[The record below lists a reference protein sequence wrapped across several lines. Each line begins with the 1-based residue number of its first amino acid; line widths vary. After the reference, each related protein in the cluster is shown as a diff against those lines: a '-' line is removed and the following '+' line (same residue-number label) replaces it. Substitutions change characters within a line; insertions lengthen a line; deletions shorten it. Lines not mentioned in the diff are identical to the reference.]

1 MKRIYNYIFLS
12 VFAFAAA
19 GCLEDDLNPGGQLGN
34 SGDDVQFGLSLNDP
48 STKTIYGPESPDGK
62 SYPLYWSEG
71 DKIQIASPQC
81 VEGRRFAEYLVT
93 PQSGQSYAL
102 AMTKTGDYGVQ
113 WGNSATADFYSIYPS
128 NGTSW
133 TTLESGSVVA
143 KLNISSEQSANLVLT
158 AAVTEESKDSEGNT
172 VTTIKTPGWYQAA
185 DMKNVIMYAPK
196 TTASRGEVVK
206 LNYKPYSTILEFE
219 LGIAQN
225 IDEQGNLVTGEKAW
239 GTVKVVSMTLTA
251 PDTSAV
257 VIAGDFSL
265 TFDDTNVPIIK
276 AVGNNSKSIKMDFA
290 TQPVLNEENQTLK
303 AKIAMIPLSG
313 VKTLDGW
320 KVTMEVLEGTDATTT
335 TYTKTFTG
343 SKGATALAPGKIHKI
358 KLPKFSSVE
367 KWEVDTDA
375 WIPTL
380 EDYKNIYLTELSV
393 PGAWYSLG
401 KNENSYQADNHTAK
415 SLWDAGIR
423 AFAVECR
430 TISSAPVLGFIG
442 GGTPEAIAVSGT
454 ASNSIDKTFQYAS
467 NDTKLIRTVIKS
479 ISDQILTSVQLDENN
494 QIKDGEFGVLILS
507 YADGGEGA
515 HRSQD
520 YQYFLKGIKDEIEAS
535 GATNIYSQ
543 NITSNTTIAD
553 VLGKLIIKIN
563 VDDNLTKN
571 SYNNDMNALLS
582 YNPFVKQLKPA
593 EGESSVDF
601 TVPRFSKM
609 YWKTWDDTYKTFT
622 TLNATDFLWCFSS
635 ANRTLAETTEGATI
649 PSYEQRKEALK
660 SMILHSRELSESS
673 KHNVWFYF
681 NAGGTEAP
689 NETDDTDA
697 ADARTFAKNMNA
709 WLLEVIKL
717 KANGGTDTNGYL
729 GTAGA
734 FVESDPSS
742 LGIVMFNQ
750 CTGDNATYHGA
761 DIIKEIIEMNNKF
774 KLQRANQTPKSA
786 APSYSSG
793 MNDSNVAAF
802 GWD

>member
-1 MKRIYNYIFLS
+1 MKRIYNYILLS
-12 VFAFAAA
+12 ALVFAAA
-19 GCLEDDLNPGGQLGN
+19 GCIEDELNPGNQFGN
-34 SGDDVQFGLSLNDP
+34 TGDEVQFGLSLNDP
-48 STKTIYGPESPDGK
+48 NTKTIYGTENDFGFPV
-62 SYPLYWSEG
+62 YWSEG

-102 AMTKTGDYGVQ
+102 AMTRTGDYGVQ

-133 TTLESGSVVA
+133 QTLTEENVVA

-196 TTASRGEVVK
+196 TTANRGEVVK

-219 LGIAQN
+219 LGIEQN
-225 IDEQGNLVTGEKAW
+225 RDEQNQLTTW

-251 PDTSAV
+251 PTGTN
-257 VIAGDFSL
+257 IAGDFTLKFNGS
-265 TFDDTNVPIIK
+265 NAPVI
-276 AVGNNSKSIKMDFA
+276 AAAGNNSNSIKVVFA
-290 TQPVLNEENQTLK
+290 TQPVLSEENQTLK
-303 AKIAMIPLSG
+303 AKLSMIPISG
-313 VKTLDGW
+313 VTTLDGW
-320 KVTMEVLEGTDATTT
+320 KAAIEVLEGTDTATK
-335 TYTKTFTG
+335 TYTKTFSG
-343 SKGATALAPGKIHKI
+343 SGSNTALAPGKIHKI

-367 KWEVDTDA
+367 KWVVDTDA

-380 EDYKNIYLTELSV
+380 EDYKNIYLTELSL
-393 PGAWYSLG
+393 PGAWYALG
-401 KNENSYQADNHTAK
+401 KNEDAYQASNHTAE
-415 SLWDAGIR
+415 SLWKAGIR
-423 AFAVECR
+423 AFGVECR
-430 TISSAPVLGFIG
+430 SSASGRYN
-442 GGTPEAIAVSGT
+442 GTLEAVVVSGT
-454 ASNSIDKTFQYAS
+454 GSNAPSYLGS
-467 NDTKLIRTVIKS
+467 HYYGGTKIRTVIKS
-479 ISDQILTSVQLDENN
+479 IADQVAKSVKTDDKGN
-494 QIKDGEFGVLILS
+494 ITDGEYAVLVLS
-507 YADGGEGA
+507 YADGGDAGQ
-515 HRSQD
+515 RSED
-520 YQYFLKGIKDEIEAS
+520 HAFFINGVKEEIANS
-535 GATNIYSQ
+535 GATNIYSGTL
-543 NITSNTTIAD
+543 TSNTTISE
-553 VLGKLIIKIN
+553 VLGQLIIKIN
-563 VDDNLTKN
+563 VDDNLKKS
-571 SYNNDMNALLS
+571 SYANDMNALIS
-582 YNPFVKQLKPA
+582 YNPFVKQLKPE

-697 ADARTFAKNMNA
+697 ADARTFAENMNA

-734 FVESDPSS
+734 YVESDPSS

-750 CTGDNATYHGA
+750 CTGDNTTYHGT

-774 KLQRANQTPKSA
+774 KLQRANQTPQSA
-786 APSYSSG
+786 AASYSSG

>member
-1 MKRIYNYIFLS
+1 MKRIYNILLAAMS
-12 VFAFAAA
+12 FAAV
-19 GCLEDDLNPGGQLGN
+19 GCIEDINTDFP
-34 SGDDVQFGLSLNDP
+34 SAETGDEVQFGLSLNDP
-48 STKTIYGPESPDGK
+48 GTKTIYGPENDFGFPV
-62 SYPLYWSEG
+62 YWSEG

-81 VEGRRFAEYLVT
+81 VEGRNKAEYLVT
-93 PQSGQSYAL
+93 PESGQNYAL

-113 WGNSATADFYSIYPS
+113 WGNSTSADFYSIYPS

-133 TTLESGSVVA
+133 TTLTPGNVVA
-143 KLNISSEQSANLVLT
+143 TLNIASAQSANLVLT
-158 AAVTEESKDSEGNT
+158 SAEIEESEDNEGNP
-172 VTTIKTPGWYQAA
+172 VTTITKPGWYQAA
-185 DMKNVIMYAPK
+185 DMDNVIMYAQTSANK
-196 TTASRGEVVK
+196 GDVVK

-219 LGIAQN
+219 LCIEQN
-225 IDEQGNLVTGEKAW
+225 RNEQNQLTTW

-251 PDTSAV
+251 PTGTN
-257 VIAGDFSL
+257 IAGDFTL
-265 TFDDTNVPIIK
+265 TFNGSSEPTI
-276 AVGNNSKSIKMDFA
+276 AAAGNNSNSIKVVFA
-290 TQPVLNEENQTLK
+290 TQPVLSEENQTLK
-303 AKIAMIPLSG
+303 AKFSMIPISG

-320 KVTMEVLEGTDATTT
+320 KVAIEVLEGTDTNTK
-335 TYTKTFTG
+335 TYTKTFSG
-343 SKGATALAPGKIHKI
+343 SGNKTALAPGKIHKI
-358 KLPKFSSVE
+358 QLPRFSSTV
-367 KWEVDTDA
+367 KWEVNTEA

-380 EDYKNIYLTELSV
+380 EDYKNIYLTELSL
-393 PGAWYSLG
+393 PGAWYALG
-401 KNENSYQADNHTAK
+401 KNENAYQASNHTAE
-415 SLWDAGIR
+415 SLWKAGIR
-423 AFAVECR
+423 AFGVECR
-430 TISSAPVLGFIG
+430 TSSGALNRQ
-442 GGTPEAIAVSGT
+442 PEAIVVSGT
-454 ASNSIDKTFQYAS
+454 GSNAAFGSHYYGGNK
-467 NDTKLIRTVIKS
+467 IREVIKS
-479 ISDQILTSVQLDENN
+479 IADQVALSVKKDDKGN
-494 QIKDGEFGVLILS
+494 ITDGEYAVLVLS
-507 YADGGEGA
+507 YADGGEDG
-515 HRSQD
+515 HRDQD
-520 YQYFLKGIKDEIEAS
+520 HAYFINGIKSEIANS
-535 GATNIYSQ
+535 GATNIYSGTL
-543 NITSNTTIAD
+543 TSNTTIAD

-563 VDDNLTKN
+563 VDDNLTKS
-571 SYNNDMNALLS
+571 SYANDMNALIS
-582 YNPFVKQLKPA
+582 YNPFVKQLKPE

-635 ANRTLAETTEGATI
+635 ANRTLSETTEGATI

-697 ADARTFAKNMNA
+697 ADARTFAENMNA

-729 GTAGA
+729 GTTGA
-734 FVESDPSS
+734 YVESDPSS

-750 CTGDNATYHGA
+750 CTGDNTTYHGT

-774 KLQRANQTPKSA
+774 KLQRANQTTKSA

>member
-19 GCLEDDLNPGGQLGN
+19 GCLEDDLNPDGQLGN
-34 SGDDVQFGLSLNDP
+34 SGDEVQFGLSLNDP
-48 STKTIYGPESPDGK
+48 STKTIYGTEYTNESNKNVFPI
-62 SYPLYWSEG
+62 YWSEG

-81 VEGRRFAEYLVT
+81 VDGRNQAEYLVT
-93 PQSGQSYAL
+93 PQSGQSYAV

-113 WGNSATADFYSIYPS
+113 WGSEETAVFYSIYPS

-133 TTLESGSVVA
+133 PTLTSENVVA
-143 KLNISSEQSANLVLT
+143 QLNIASEQSANLVLT
-158 AAVTEESKDSEGNT
+158 PAETTESKDNEGNT
-172 VTTIKTPGWYQAA
+172 VTTIVIPGVYQAA
-185 DMKNVIMYAPK
+185 DMSNVIMYSQ
-196 TTASRGEVVK
+196 ASANKGDVVK

-219 LGIAQN
+219 LCIEQN
-225 IDEQGNLVTGEKAW
+225 RNEQNQLTTW

-251 PDTSAV
+251 PTGTN
-257 VIAGDFSL
+257 IAGDFTL
-265 TFDDTNVPIIK
+265 TFNGSSEPTI
-276 AVGNNSKSIKMDFA
+276 AAAGNNSNSIKVVFA
-290 TQPVLNEENQTLK
+290 TQPVLSEENQTLK
-303 AKIAMIPLSG
+303 AKFSMIPISG

-320 KVTMEVLEGTDATTT
+320 KVAIEVLEGTDTNTK
-335 TYTKTFTG
+335 TYTKTFSG
-343 SKGATALAPGKIHKI
+343 SGNKTALAPGKIHKI
-358 KLPKFSSVE
+358 QLPRFSSTV
-367 KWEVDTDA
+367 KWEVNTEA

-380 EDYKNIYLTELSV
+380 EDYKNIYLTELSL
-393 PGAWYSLG
+393 PGAWYALG
-401 KNENSYQADNHTAK
+401 KNENAYQASNHTAE
-415 SLWDAGIR
+415 SLWKAGIR
-423 AFAVECR
+423 AFGVECR
-430 TISSAPVLGFIG
+430 TSSGALNRQ
-442 GGTPEAIAVSGT
+442 PEAIVVSGT
-454 ASNSIDKTFQYAS
+454 GSNAAFGSHYYGGNK
-467 NDTKLIRTVIKS
+467 IREVIKS
-479 ISDQILTSVQLDENN
+479 IADQVALSVKKDDKGN
-494 QIKDGEFGVLILS
+494 ITDGEYAVLVLS
-507 YADGGEGA
+507 YADGGEDG
-515 HRSQD
+515 HRDQD
-520 YQYFLKGIKDEIEAS
+520 HAYFINGIKSEIANS
-535 GATNIYSQ
+535 GATNIYSGTL
-543 NITSNTTIAD
+543 TSNTTIAD

-563 VDDNLTKN
+563 VDDNLTKS
-571 SYNNDMNALLS
+571 SYANDMNALIS
-582 YNPFVKQLKPA
+582 YNPFVKQLKPE

-635 ANRTLAETTEGATI
+635 ANRTLSETTEGATI

-697 ADARTFAKNMNA
+697 ADARTFAENMNA

-729 GTAGA
+729 GTTGA
-734 FVESDPSS
+734 YVESDPSS

-750 CTGDNATYHGA
+750 CTGDNTTYHGT

-774 KLQRANQTPKSA
+774 KLQRANQTTKSA

>member
-1 MKRIYNYIFLS
+1 MKRIYNCILLS
-12 VFAFAAA
+12 ALVFAAA
-19 GCLEDDLNPGGQLGN
+19 GCIEDELNPGDQLGN
-34 SGDDVQFGLSLNDP
+34 TGDEVQFGLSLNDP
-48 STKTIYGPESPDGK
+48 STKTIYGPENDFGFPV
-62 SYPLYWSEG
+62 YWSEG

-81 VEGRRFAEYLVT
+81 VEGRNQAEYLVT
-93 PQSGQSYAL
+93 PESGQSYAL
-102 AMTKTGDYGVQ
+102 AMTRTGDYGVQ

-133 TTLESGSVVA
+133 QTLTEENVVA

-158 AAVTEESKDSEGNT
+158 AAVTEES
-172 VTTIKTPGWYQAA
+172 TIKTPGWYRAA

-225 IDEQGNLVTGEKAW
+225 KDTQGNLVTGEKAW

-251 PDTSAV
+251 PTGTN
-257 VIAGDFSL
+257 IAGDFTL
-265 TFDDTNVPIIK
+265 TFNGNNEPAI
-276 AVGNNSKSIKMDFA
+276 AAAGNNSNSIKVVFA
-290 TQPVLNEENQTLK
+290 TQPVLSEENQTLK
-303 AKIAMIPLSG
+303 AKLSMIPISG
-313 VKTLDGW
+313 VTTLDGW
-320 KVTMEVLEGTDATTT
+320 KATIEVLEGTDTATK
-335 TYTKTFTG
+335 TYTKTFSG
-343 SKGATALAPGKIHKI
+343 SGSNTALAPGKIHKI

-367 KWEVDTDA
+367 KWEVNTEA

-380 EDYKNIYLTELSV
+380 ENYKNIYLTELSL
-393 PGAWYSLG
+393 PGAWYALG
-401 KNENSYQADNHTAK
+401 KDENAYQASNHTVT
-415 SLWDAGIR
+415 SLWNAGIR
-423 AFAVECR
+423 AFGVECR
-430 TISSAPVLGFIG
+430 TSSGIFD
-442 GGTPEAIAVSGT
+442 TKPEAVVVSGT
-454 ASNSIDKTFQYAS
+454 GNNATLGSHYYGG
-467 NDTKLIRTVIKS
+467 TKIRTVIKS
-479 ISDQILTSVQLDENN
+479 IADQVASTIQKDDNGNIT
-494 QIKDGEFGVLILS
+494 DGEYAVLALS
-507 YADGGEGA
+507 YADGGNDG
-515 HRSQD
+515 HREND
-520 YQYFLKGIKDEIEAS
+520 HAYFINGIKSEISNS
-535 GATNIYSQ
+535 GATNIYSGTL
-543 NITSNTTIAD
+543 TSNTTIAD

-563 VDDNLTKN
+563 VDDNLTKS
-571 SYNNDMNALLS
+571 SYNNDMNALIS
-582 YNPFVKQLKPA
+582 YNPFVKQLKPE

-609 YWKTWDDTYKTFT
+609 YWKSWDDSYKTFT
-622 TLNATDFLWCFSS
+622 TLNANDFLWCFSS
-635 ANRTLAETTEGATI
+635 ANRTIATTTEGATI

-673 KHNVWFYF
+673 NHNVWFYF

-689 NETDDTDA
+689 NEKDDTDA
-697 ADARTFAKNMNA
+697 ADARTFAENMNA

-734 FVESDPSS
+734 SVESDPSS

-774 KLQRANQTPKSA
+774 KLQRANQTTKSA

>member
-19 GCLEDDLNPGGQLGN
+19 GCLEDDLNPGGELTG

-48 STKTIYGPESPDGK
+48 STKTIYGPENLDAK
-62 SYPLYWSEG
+62 SFPLYWSEG

-81 VEGRRFAEYLVT
+81 VDGRRYAEYLVT

-102 AMTKTGDYGVQ
+102 AMTRTGDYGVQ

-133 TTLESGSVVA
+133 TTLESGNVVA

-158 AAVTEESKDSEGNT
+158 AAEFEKDAEGNT
-172 VTTIKTPGWYQAA
+172 TTTIETPGMYQAA
-185 DMKNVIMYAPK
+185 DMTNVIMYAPK
-196 TTASRGEVVK
+196 TTAQRGDVVK

-225 IDEQGNLVTGEKAW
+225 QDTEGNELPAW
-239 GTVKVVSMTLTA
+239 GTVKIISMTLTA

-276 AVGNNSKSIKMDFA
+276 ATGNNSKSITMDFA
-290 TQPVLNEENQTLK
+290 TRPVLNEENQILK

-320 KVTMEVLEGTDATTT
+320 KVTLEVLEGTDEKIKS
-335 TYTKTFTG
+335 YTKIFTG
-343 SKGATALAPGKIHKI
+343 SKGATALAPGKVHKL
-358 KLPKFSSVE
+358 KLPRFSQVE
-367 KWEVDTDA
+367 AWNPPTDA

-380 EDYKNIYLTELSV
+380 EDYKNIYLTELSL
-393 PGAWYSLG
+393 PGAWYALG
-401 KNENSYQADNHTAK
+401 KNENAYQASNHTAE
-415 SLWDAGIR
+415 SLWKAGIR
-423 AFAVECR
+423 AFGVECR
-430 TISSAPVLGFIG
+430 TSSGALNRQ
-442 GGTPEAIAVSGT
+442 PEAIVVSGT
-454 ASNSIDKTFQYAS
+454 GSNAALGSHYYGGNK
-467 NDTKLIRTVIKS
+467 IREVIKS
-479 ISDQILTSVQLDENN
+479 IAAQVALSVKKDDKGN
-494 QIKDGEFGVLILS
+494 ITDGEYAVLVLS
-507 YADGGEGA
+507 YADGGEDG
-515 HRSQD
+515 HRDQD
-520 YQYFLKGIKDEIEAS
+520 HAYFINGIKSEIANS
-535 GATNIYSQ
+535 GATNIYSGTL
-543 NITSNTTIAD
+543 TSNTTIAD

-563 VDDNLTKN
+563 VDDNLTKS
-571 SYNNDMNALLS
+571 SYANDMNALIS
-582 YNPFVKQLKPA
+582 YNPFVKQLKPE

-635 ANRTLAETTEGATI
+635 ANRTLSETTEGATI

-697 ADARTFAKNMNA
+697 ADARTFAENMNA

-734 FVESDPSS
+734 YVESDPSS

-750 CTGDNATYHGA
+750 CTGDNTTYHGT

-774 KLQRANQTPKSA
+774 KLQRANQTTKSA

>member
-1 MKRIYNYIFLS
+1 MKRIYNYILLS
-12 VFAFAAA
+12 ALTFAAV
-19 GCLEDDLNPGGQLGN
+19 GCLEDELNPGDQLGN
-34 SGDDVQFGLSLNDP
+34 IGDEVQFGLSLNDS
-48 STKTIYGPESPDGK
+48 STKTIYGEENDFGF
-62 SYPLYWSEG
+62 PLYWSEG

-81 VEGRRFAEYLVT
+81 VEGRNQAEYLVT
-93 PQSGQSYAL
+93 PESGQSYAL
-102 AMTKTGDYGVQ
+102 AMTRTGDYGVQ
-113 WGNSATADFYSIYPS
+113 WGNSETADFYSIYPS

-133 TTLESGSVVA
+133 QTLTEENVVA

-158 AAVTEESKDSEGNT
+158 PA
-172 VTTIKTPGWYQAA
+172 TTTAPGWYQAA

-196 TTASRGEVVK
+196 TTASRGDVVK

-219 LGIAQN
+219 LGIEQN
-225 IDEQGNLVTGEKAW
+225 RDEQNQLTTW

-251 PDTSAV
+251 PTGTN
-257 VIAGDFSL
+257 IAGDFTLKFNGS
-265 TFDDTNVPIIK
+265 NAPVI
-276 AVGNNSKSIKMDFA
+276 AAAGNNSNSIKVVFA
-290 TQPVLNEENQTLK
+290 TQPVLSEENQTLK
-303 AKIAMIPLSG
+303 AKLSMIPISG
-313 VKTLDGW
+313 VTTLDGW
-320 KVTMEVLEGTDATTT
+320 KAAIEVLEGTDTATK
-335 TYTKTFTG
+335 TYTKTFSG
-343 SKGATALAPGKIHKI
+343 SGNNTALAPGKIHKI

-367 KWEVDTDA
+367 KWVVDTDA

-380 EDYKNIYLTELSV
+380 EDYKNIYLTELSL
-393 PGAWYSLG
+393 PGAWYALG
-401 KNENSYQADNHTAK
+401 KNENAYQASNHTAE
-415 SLWDAGIR
+415 SLWKAGIR
-423 AFAVECR
+423 AFGVECR
-430 TISSAPVLGFIG
+430 TSSRIISQD
-442 GGTPEAIAVSGT
+442 PEAIVVSGT
-454 ASNSIDKTFQYAS
+454 GNNSSLGSHYYGGNK
-467 NDTKLIRTVIKS
+467 IRKVIKS
-479 ISDQILTSVQLDENN
+479 IADQVALSVKKDDEGN
-494 QIKDGEFGVLILS
+494 ITDGEYAVLVLS
-507 YADGGEGA
+507 YADGGDDG
-515 HRSQD
+515 HREKD
-520 YQYFLKGIKDEIEAS
+520 HAYFINGIKSEIANS
-535 GATNIYSQ
+535 GATNIYSGTL
-543 NITSNTTIAD
+543 TSNTTISE
-553 VLGKLIIKIN
+553 VLGQLIIKIN
-563 VDDNLTKN
+563 VDDNLKKS
-571 SYNNDMNALLS
+571 SYANDMNALIS
-582 YNPFVKQLKPA
+582 YNPFVKQLKPE

-697 ADARTFAKNMNA
+697 ADARTFAENMNA

-734 FVESDPSS
+734 YVESDPSS

-750 CTGDNATYHGA
+750 CTGDNTTYHGT

-774 KLQRANQTPKSA
+774 KLQRANQTTKSA

-793 MNDSNVAAF
+793 MKDSDVAAF

>member
-1 MKRIYNYIFLS
+1 MKRVYNYILLS

-48 STKTIYGPESPDGK
+48 STKTIYGPESTDGK

-113 WGNSATADFYSIYPS
+113 WGNSTTADFYSIYPS

-133 TTLESGSVVA
+133 QTLTEKNVVA

-158 AAVTEESKDSEGNT
+158 PA
-172 VTTIKTPGWYQAA
+172 TTTAPGWYQAA
-185 DMKNVIMYAPK
+185 DMNNVIMYAPK
-196 TTASRGEVVK
+196 TTAQRGDVVK

-225 IDEQGNLVTGEKAW
+225 QDTEGNELPAW
-239 GTVKVVSMTLTA
+239 GTVKIVSMTLTA

-265 TFDDTNVPIIK
+265 TFDGTNVPIIK
-276 AVGNNSKSIKMDFA
+276 AAGNNSKSITMDFA
-290 TQPVLNEENQTLK
+290 TRPVLNEENQTLK

-320 KVTMEVLEGTDATTT
+320 KVTMEVLEGTDEKIKS
-335 TYTKTFTG
+335 YTKIFTG
-343 SKGATALAPGKIHKI
+343 SKGATALAPGKVHKL
-358 KLPKFSSVE
+358 KLPKFSE
-367 KWEVDTDA
+367 IQAWNPPTNA

-380 EDYKNIYLTELSV
+380 EDYKNIYLTELSL

-401 KNENSYQADNHTAK
+401 KDDGGYQAIGSTAT
-415 SLWDAGIR
+415 SLWNAGIR
-423 AFAVECR
+423 AFGVECR
-430 TISSAPVLGFIG
+430 SATSGRYDT
-442 GGTPEAIAVSGT
+442 TPSAVVISGT
-454 ASNSIDKTFQYAS
+454 GSNYSGLLGYKHYYDG
-467 NDTKLIRTVIKS
+467 TKIRTVIKS
-479 ISDQILTSVQLDENN
+479 IADAAAASLKTDSNGNV
-494 QIKDGEFGVLILS
+494 DGEYGVLILS
-507 YADGGEGA
+507 YADGGSGG
-515 HRSQD
+515 HRTED
-520 YQYFLKGIKDEIEAS
+520 YAYFINGIKTEIANS
-535 GATNIYSQ
+535 GATNIIYSG
-543 NITSNTTIAD
+543 TLSSNTTIAD

-563 VDDNLTKN
+563 VDDNITKS
-571 SYNNDMNALLS
+571 SYGGDMNALLS
-582 YNPFVKQLKPA
+582 YNPFLQQLTP
-593 EGESSVDF
+593 EDGQTTVDY
-601 TVPRFSKM
+601 TVPRFSKLH
-609 YWKTWDDTYKTFT
+609 WKTWADSCKTT
-622 TLNATDFLWCFSS
+622 TAISSDEFLWCFSS
-635 ANRTLAETTEGATI
+635 ANRTQVNSGTNSTI
-649 PSYEQRKEALK
+649 PTYAQRQEALRG
-660 SMILHSRELSESS
+660 MVTHSKEIAASET
-673 KHNVWFYF
+673 HNVWFYF

-689 NETDDTDA
+689 NQEEDTDA
-697 ADARTFAKNMNA
+697 SDAQNFAKTMNP
-709 WLLEVIKL
+709 WLLRVIRL
-717 KANGGTDTNGYL
+717 KANGGTDTEGDL
-729 GTAGA
+729 GTKGA
-734 FVESDPSS
+734 YIESDPSS

-761 DIIKEIIEMNNKF
+761 DIINEIIEMNNKF

-786 APSYSSG
+786 AASYSSG

>member
-1 MKRIYNYIFLS
+1 MKRIYNYILLS
-12 VFAFAAA
+12 ALTFAAV
-19 GCLEDDLNPGGQLGN
+19 GCLEDELNPGDQLGN
-34 SGDDVQFGLSLNDP
+34 IGDEVQFGLSLNDS
-48 STKTIYGPESPDGK
+48 STKTIYGDENDFGF
-62 SYPLYWSEG
+62 PLYWSEG

-81 VEGRRFAEYLVT
+81 VEGRNQAEYLVT
-93 PQSGQSYAL
+93 PESGQSYAL
-102 AMTKTGDYGVQ
+102 AMTRTGDYGVQ
-113 WGNSATADFYSIYPS
+113 WGNSEKADFYSIYPS

-133 TTLESGSVVA
+133 QTLTEENVVA

-158 AAVTEESKDSEGNT
+158 PA
-172 VTTIKTPGWYQAA
+172 TTTAPGWYQAA

-196 TTASRGEVVK
+196 TTANRGEVVK

-219 LGIAQN
+219 LGIEQN
-225 IDEQGNLVTGEKAW
+225 RNEQNQLATW

-251 PDTSAV
+251 PTGTN
-257 VIAGDFSL
+257 IAGDFTL
-265 TFDDTNVPIIK
+265 TFNGSSEPTI
-276 AVGNNSKSIKMDFA
+276 AAAGNNSNSIKVVFA
-290 TQPVLNEENQTLK
+290 TQPVLSEENQTLK
-303 AKIAMIPLSG
+303 AKLSMIPISG
-313 VKTLDGW
+313 VTTLDGW
-320 KVTMEVLEGTDATTT
+320 KVAIEVLEGTDTATK
-335 TYTKTFTG
+335 TYTKTFSG
-343 SKGATALAPGKIHKI
+343 SGSNTALAPGKIHKI
-358 KLPKFSSVE
+358 QLPRFSSTE
-367 KWEVDTDA
+367 KWEVNTEA

-380 EDYKNIYLTELSV
+380 EDYKNIYLTELSL
-393 PGAWYSLG
+393 PGAWYALG
-401 KNENSYQADNHTAK
+401 KNENAYQASNHTAE
-415 SLWDAGIR
+415 SLWKAGIR
-423 AFAVECR
+423 AFGVECR
-430 TISSAPVLGFIG
+430 TSSGIVSRN
-442 GGTPEAIAVSGT
+442 PEAIVVSGT
-454 ASNSIDKTFQYAS
+454 GNNATFGSHYYGGDK
-467 NDTKLIRTVIKS
+467 IRDVIKS
-479 ISDQILTSVQLDENN
+479 IADQVALSVKKDDEGN
-494 QIKDGEFGVLILS
+494 ITDGEYAVLVLS
-507 YADGGEGA
+507 YADGGEDG
-515 HRSQD
+515 HRDQD
-520 YQYFLKGIKDEIEAS
+520 HAYFINGIKSEIANS
-535 GATNIYSQ
+535 GATNIYSGTL
-543 NITSNTTIAD
+543 TSNTTIAD

-563 VDDNLTKN
+563 VDDNLTKS
-571 SYNNDMNALLS
+571 SYANDMNALIS
-582 YNPFVKQLKPA
+582 YNPFVKQLKPE

-689 NETDDTDA
+689 NETEDTDA
-697 ADARTFAKNMNA
+697 ADARTFAENMNA

-734 FVESDPSS
+734 YVESDPSS

-750 CTGDNATYHGA
+750 CTGDNTTYHGT

-774 KLQRANQTPKSA
+774 KLQRANQTTKSA

>member
-1 MKRIYNYIFLS
+1 MKRIYNYILLS

-81 VEGRRFAEYLVT
+81 VDGRKNAEYLVT
-93 PQSGQSYAL
+93 PSTETTGQGYAV
-102 AMTKTGDYGVQ
+102 AMTKTGEYGVQ

-133 TTLESGSVVA
+133 TTLESESVVA

-158 AAVTEESKDSEGNT
+158 AAEFEKDAEGNT
-172 VTTIKTPGWYQAA
+172 TTTIKTPGMYQAA

-196 TTASRGEVVK
+196 TTAQRGDVVK

-225 IDEQGNLVTGEKAW
+225 QDTEGNELPAW
-239 GTVKVVSMTLTA
+239 GTVKIVSMTLTA

-343 SKGATALAPGKIHKI
+343 SKGATALAPGKVHKL
-358 KLPKFSSVE
+358 KLPKFS
-367 KWEVDTDA
+367 EVQAWNPPTDA

-380 EDYKNIYLTELSV
+380 EDYKNIYLTELSL
-393 PGAWYSLG
+393 PGAWYAG
-401 KNENSYQADNHTAK
+401 APTGDGYQSTQSVTD
-415 SLWDAGIR
+415 LWNAGVR
-423 AFAVECR
+423 AFAAECR
-430 TISSAPVLGFIG
+430 TSSTNTGQWYNPNY
-442 GGTPEAIAVSGT
+442 TPSSIVVSGT
-454 ASNSIDKTFQYAS
+454 QSNAGILGDYCTGGTQ
-467 NDTKLIRTVIKS
+467 IRTIIKS
-479 ISDQILTSVQLDENN
+479 IADAAAASVVYDDNGG
-494 QIKDGEFGVLILS
+494 IKDGEFAVFVFS
-507 YADGGEGA
+507 YADGGSDG
-515 HRSQD
+515 HRD
-520 YQYFLKGIKDEIEAS
+520 ADHAYFIKGIQNEIAQS
-535 GATNIYSQ
+535 GATNIYASE
-543 NITSNTTIAD
+543 ITANTTIAD
-553 VLGKLIIKIN
+553 VIGKLIIKVN
-563 VDDNLTKN
+563 VDDRLP
-571 SYNNDMNALLS
+571 NDTYDGKMNALIS
-582 YNPFVKQLKPA
+582 YNPLVQQLTD
-593 EGESSVDF
+593 VDYS
-601 TVPRFSKM
+601 TPLFSKM
-609 YWKTWDDTYKTFT
+609 YWKAWNDNYRT
-622 TLNATDFLWCFSS
+622 TTTANANDFLWCFSS
-635 ANRTLAETTEGATI
+635 ANRTQVNPEEEATADATI
-649 PSYEQRKEALK
+649 PTYAQRQTALRG
-660 SMILHSRELSESS
+660 MMEHSRVITANSG
-673 KHNVWFYF
+673 HNIWFYF
-681 NAGGTEAP
+681 NAGGTQ
-689 NETDDTDA
+689 TTSQ
-697 ADARTFAKNMNA
+697 TSTTTSGTSFASEMNS
-709 WLLEVIKL
+709 WLLDLIKL
-717 KANGGTDTNGYL
+717 KANGGTDTDGVL

-734 FVESDPSS
+734 YIESDPSP

-750 CTGDNATYHGA
+750 CTNATYHGPE
-761 DIIKEIIEMNNKF
+761 IIREIIEMNNKF
-774 KLQRANQTPKSA
+774 KLQRANQTTKSA